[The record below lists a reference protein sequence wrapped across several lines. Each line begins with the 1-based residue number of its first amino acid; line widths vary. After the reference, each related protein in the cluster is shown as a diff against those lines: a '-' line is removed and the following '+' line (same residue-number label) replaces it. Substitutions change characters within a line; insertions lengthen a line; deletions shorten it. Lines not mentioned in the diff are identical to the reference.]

1 MDEYEI
7 IEKNRTEKINII
19 LIFSDS
25 FVKKNLH
32 SLKEKIIQH
41 RRYPKALF
49 DSFILPFQK
58 L

>member
-25 FVKKNLH
+25 FVKKFTLTKRENNT
-32 SLKEKIIQH
+32 
-41 RRYPKALF
+41 A
-49 DSFILPFQK
+49 
-58 L
+58 